1 MRQTLV
7 SLYSPSA
14 FYNRAYRSFLQWET
28 QEEQKA
34 TPYPLSL
41 VLGVLVRSVF
51 RQGILSSYRRE
62 YWKFLLQI
70 LTRWSRNPPKLSMG
84 IGLLLSGHHF
94 IKYAKD
100 VATELEAELRKLA
113 TETPAAT
120 LGSPLGSPGQVGAS
134 PCALPH

>member
-1 MRQTLV
+1 MRQILV

-14 FYNRAYRSFLQWET
+14 FYNRAYRSLLQWQT
-28 QEEQKA
+28 REEQKA

-41 VLGVLVRSVF
+41 VLGVLVRSIF

-70 LTRWSRNPPKLSMG
+70 LARWSRNPPKLSMG

-94 IKYAKD
+94 INYALD
-100 VATELEAELRKLA
+100 VAAQLEVESRKLA
-113 TETPAAT
+113 ADQPA
-120 LGSPLGSPGQVGAS
+120 GMFEPSFDSPRYVGTS
-134 PCALPH
+134 HSTLPH

>member
-1 MRQTLV
+1 
-7 SLYSPSA
+7 
-14 FYNRAYRSFLQWET
+14 LQWET
-28 QEEQKA
+28 REEQKA

-41 VLGVLVRSVF
+41 VLGILARSIF

-94 IKYAKD
+94 IKYAQD

-113 TETPAAT
+113 TETPAGT
-120 LGSPLGSPGQVGAS
+120 LGPPLRSPG
-134 PCALPH
+134 

>member
-14 FYNRAYRSFLQWET
+14 FYNRAYRSLLQWQT
-28 QEEQKA
+28 REEQKA

-41 VLGVLVRSVF
+41 VLGILARSIF
-51 RQGILSSYRRE
+51 RQGVLSSYRRE

-94 IKYAKD
+94 IKYAQD
-100 VATELEAELRKLA
+100 VATELEAESRKLA
-113 TETPAAT
+113 LERPAGAF
-120 LGSPLGSPGQVGAS
+120 GPAVGSPGYAGAS
-134 PCALPH
+134 RSTLAH